1 MTPKA
6 VRDARCISCGLCPP
20 PPELGGGGLPKIW
33 PPHVGKGPLFWP
45 ACPLPGDE
53 PEARLRRDLG
63 APGRGAGREDPRDR
77 ALPRTPASPPSM
89 GGLQALGGGCPRPSA
104 RPYQNKAGHPP
115 SPFAVGGGGGFVP
128 GGGVHTHPPPDTAPS
143 PPLAPLLPRPPPPR
157 DLTVPG
163 GGGEKE
169 GGGCALPARR
179 VPVGGSVRLA
189 AAGLPGTAGLGSAG
203 LKPPSF
209 PPPPPLLIPPS
220 ARLPPTPAPP
230 WTGAP
235 SERGKPAAPS
245 TRTPSSGSRRPSCGS
260 SPG

>member
-1 MTPKA
+1 MVLWTPGEAQVTPKA

-115 SPFAVGGGGGFVP
+115 SPFAVGGGGFVP
-128 GGGVHTHPPPDTAPS
+128 GGGVHTHTHPPPILRPPRPS
-143 PPLAPLLPRPPPPR
+143 PPSSHGHP
-157 DLTVPG
+157 
-163 GGGEKE
+163 
-169 GGGCALPARR
+169 LPA
-179 VPVGGSVRLA
+179 
-189 AAGLPGTAGLGSAG
+189 
-203 LKPPSF
+203 
-209 PPPPPLLIPPS
+209 I
-220 ARLPPTPAPP
+220 
-230 WTGAP
+230 
-235 SERGKPAAPS
+235 
-245 TRTPSSGSRRPSCGS
+245 
-260 SPG
+260 